1 VNEEGTRL
9 DAIRAN
15 AAVGLYRETNDTIEY
30 LLGVIDCMGQ
40 YIEDL
45 LTPYPEDDDVWLH
58 GQ

>member
-1 VNEEGTRL
+1 MNEETRL

-15 AAVGLYRETNDTIEY
+15 AAVGMYREANGTIEY
-30 LLGVIDCMGQ
+30 LLSMIDCLGQ
-40 YIEDL
+40 YIEDQ